1 MTNAATDPRSHYAAA
16 AHWVHALL
24 GHVTADQ
31 LDRPTPCGD
40 LDVGT
45 LARHLVALGLQ
56 SVALAEAATAE
67 GQPVQAD
74 EGTAEAFAAAHER
87 AVAAWA
93 AASLDREVIAP
104 WGPATGAIALGMY
117 ANELLV
123 HGWDLAVATGQPAEV
138 PDGAVAAA
146 TETVARVALPA
157 ELRAIPGFPFG
168 PVVEPRDGAGPTERL
183 ANWNGRDAAAWVRT
197 ANR

>member
-1 MTNAATDPRSHYAAA
+1 M
-16 AHWVHALL
+16 HALL

-31 LDRPTPCGD
+31 LDLSTPCGD

-67 GQPVQAD
+67 GQPVQAE
-74 EGTAEAFAAAHER
+74 EGTAEAFAAAHDR

-93 AASLDREVIAP
+93 TAPLDREVIAP
-104 WGPATGAIALGMY
+104 WGPVPGAAALGMY

-146 TETVARVALPA
+146 TEALARVALPA
-157 ELRAIPGFPFG
+157 EIRAVPGFPFG
-168 PVVEPRDGAGPTERL
+168 PVVEPLDGAGPTERL
-183 ANWNGRDAAAWVRT
+183 ANWNGRSATGWADRAPVSH
-197 ANR
+197 